1 MTSLISAIA
10 SPKDGSNLMSDPR
23 SVLIAAARDFYHK
36 GWMVGTAGNLSA
48 RMPDGSFWITASGK
62 SKGQLTPNDFVRLG
76 GDNRV
81 LESPDPNNRP
91 SAETSIHRAI
101 YSLFPDAQ
109 ACYHVHSVE
118 ANLAAHL
125 SHDDVLPL
133 PPLEMLKGLGVW
145 LEQPRITMSVFENY
159 LEVPRIADEISD
171 RFASSP
177 PDVPALLIRNHG
189 ATVWADSPVAAHN
202 SVEIVEYLFRYLVAA
217 RQLNLK

>member
-1 MTSLISAIA
+1 MTSLRSAIA
-10 SPKDGSNLMSDPR
+10 SPKDGNNLMSDPR
-23 SVLIAAARDFYHK
+23 PDLIAAAHTFYHK

-76 GDNRV
+76 GDDQV

-118 ANLAAHL
+118 ANLATHL
-125 SHDDVLPL
+125 SQGNVLPL

-145 LEQPRITMSVFENY
+145 EDSPQITMSVFENY
-159 LEVPRIADEISD
+159 LEVPHIAAEISD
-171 RFASSP
+171 RFQSSP

-189 ATVWADSPVAAHN
+189 ATVWANSPVAAQN
-202 SVEIVEYLFRYLVAA
+202 TVEIVEYLFRYLVAA
-217 RQLNLK
+217 SQFRSI

>member
-10 SPKDGSNLMSDPR
+10 SPQAGSNLMSDPR
-23 SVLIAAARDFYHK
+23 PFLVAAAHTFYHK

-62 SKGQLTPNDFVRLG
+62 NKGELTPNDFVRLG
-76 GDNRV
+76 GDDQV
-81 LESPDPNNRP
+81 LESPDPDNSP

-125 SHDDVLPL
+125 FQGDVLPL

-145 LEQPRITMSVFENY
+145 LEQPQVTMPVFENY
-159 LEVPRIADEISD
+159 LEVPRIANEISD
-171 RFASSP
+171 RFQSSP

-189 ATVWADSPVAAHN
+189 VTVWADSPVAAQN
-202 SVEIVEYLFRYLVAA
+202 SVEIVEYIFRYLVAA
-217 RQLNLK
+217 RQLRSL